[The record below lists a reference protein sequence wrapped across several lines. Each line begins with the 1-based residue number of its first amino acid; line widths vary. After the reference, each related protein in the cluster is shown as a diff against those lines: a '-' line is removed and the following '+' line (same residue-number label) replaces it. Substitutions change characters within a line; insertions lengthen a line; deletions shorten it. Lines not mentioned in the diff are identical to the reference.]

1 MSSLAN
7 LSMTQTTNRYT
18 IVWKKNKKRGYISR
32 QEVTVIGE
40 DAALHVIKT
49 MVPDKD
55 NYDVYLAF

>member
-1 MSSLAN
+1 
-7 LSMTQTTNRYT
+7 MTQTKNRYT
-18 IVWKKNKKRGYISR
+18 IVWKKHKKRGYISR

-49 MVPDKD
+49 MVPDKN

>member
-1 MSSLAN
+1 MSNLED
-7 LSMTQTTNRYT
+7 LSMTQKKNRYT

>member
-1 MSSLAN
+1 
-7 LSMTQTTNRYT
+7 MTQTPNRYT
-18 IVWKKNKKRGYISR
+18 IVWKKNKKRGCISR